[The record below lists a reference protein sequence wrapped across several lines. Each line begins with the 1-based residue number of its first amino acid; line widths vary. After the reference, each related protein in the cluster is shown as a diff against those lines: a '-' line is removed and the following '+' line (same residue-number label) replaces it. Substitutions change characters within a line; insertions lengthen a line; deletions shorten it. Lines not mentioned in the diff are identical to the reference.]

1 VPSTAQVAAA
11 AAAAAP
17 LWKSQ
22 VANGQ
27 ERLPAKVEADP
38 HKASTLSISASTE
51 YQLGV
56 SVRVEAAD
64 SGPAEPQRFNSE
76 PYEEFCARR
85 RVPSPRRIADDEI
98 PSALASVKSLR
109 QSIDVLREQ
118 QQMQVDVMVN
128 QKKPEA
134 ARPSATAPATI
145 TAQATGDVS
154 FAAAAPSNRAVPAL
168 APSSMSPQGR
178 RSDAGHEEE
187 QEQARTSDEEKESCV
202 TEVGHEPELRPPPV
216 MVDMRA
222 DLAMRQDQQEVRIH
236 ALNTKIR
243 LLEQA
248 LNAKLGKLGDAAEV
262 NTMRKSDF
270 IADKADASTLDNEL
284 DAFRKEL
291 KAEQMEHSLAMVQES
306 NTLRSDVLHAFR
318 ISLSNER
325 EARCRDIA
333 DVRSAIEVV
342 QDKLMQD
349 LHMTMDLVG
358 ARLEDHLQEAV
369 RPQALCA
376 KLAGRAEFQQLLQDT
391 GFQAAPSQSPVL
403 ETRSNASTTPDDMVL
418 ATASAVE
425 ELAKKLH
432 AEQEARAKGL
442 ADLRDMFVH
451 EVSALQADVDSSPHQ
466 SAAIVGIANSIQTL
480 KADLEAEIST
490 ERKIRSQEDAQLQ
503 KRLESTAAK
512 LEAASS
518 SMEAATAAA
527 TSTLVRGLDEERSS
541 RSAGIQELRQ
551 TLFDVI
557 GEMRTKNAEEL
568 ARRLSEEGEVRRAN
582 MQELKAL
589 SSRLQEEKARIDQ
602 MEANLELAAVKKAD
616 AVNQSL
622 QSEREARTN
631 CLNELRTRMER
642 DAADLRHRVEDQAL
656 KIGQTSKQEREE
668 RLAETAEIRSM
679 LLDLVSRQV
688 DHPRDDESSEIKSPG
703 ADGEIL
709 TLYGMVKEALGDTV
723 RLSMEIEEER
733 KQRREEVAAL
743 RKQAGVH
750 NNVSMGAPPPAREVS
765 PRLSEGNVVWPLS
778 SKTQQAQAEA
788 ISRLAHLQT

>member
-1 VPSTAQVAAA
+1 
-11 AAAAAP
+11 
-17 LWKSQ
+17 
-22 VANGQ
+22 
-27 ERLPAKVEADP
+27 
-38 HKASTLSISASTE
+38 
-51 YQLGV
+51 
-56 SVRVEAAD
+56 
-64 SGPAEPQRFNSE
+64 
-76 PYEEFCARR
+76 
-85 RVPSPRRIADDEI
+85 
-98 PSALASVKSLR
+98 
-109 QSIDVLREQ
+109 
-118 QQMQVDVMVN
+118 
-128 QKKPEA
+128 
-134 ARPSATAPATI
+134 
-145 TAQATGDVS
+145 
-154 FAAAAPSNRAVPAL
+154 
-168 APSSMSPQGR
+168 
-178 RSDAGHEEE
+178 
-187 QEQARTSDEEKESCV
+187 
-202 TEVGHEPELRPPPV
+202 
-216 MVDMRA
+216 
-222 DLAMRQDQQEVRIH
+222 
-236 ALNTKIR
+236 
-243 LLEQA
+243 
-248 LNAKLGKLGDAAEV
+248 
-262 NTMRKSDF
+262 
-270 IADKADASTLDNEL
+270 
-284 DAFRKEL
+284 
-291 KAEQMEHSLAMVQES
+291 
-306 NTLRSDVLHAFR
+306 
-318 ISLSNER
+318 
-325 EARCRDIA
+325 
-333 DVRSAIEVV
+333 
-342 QDKLMQD
+342 
-349 LHMTMDLVG
+349 
-358 ARLEDHLQEAV
+358 
-369 RPQALCA
+369 
-376 KLAGRAEFQQLLQDT
+376 
-391 GFQAAPSQSPVL
+391 
-403 ETRSNASTTPDDMVL
+403 
-418 ATASAVE
+418 
-425 ELAKKLH
+425 
-432 AEQEARAKGL
+432 
-442 ADLRDMFVH
+442 
-451 EVSALQADVDSSPHQ
+451 
-466 SAAIVGIANSIQTL
+466 
-480 KADLEAEIST
+480 
-490 ERKIRSQEDAQLQ
+490 
-503 KRLESTAAK
+503 
-512 LEAASS
+512 
-518 SMEAATAAA
+518 MEAATAAA